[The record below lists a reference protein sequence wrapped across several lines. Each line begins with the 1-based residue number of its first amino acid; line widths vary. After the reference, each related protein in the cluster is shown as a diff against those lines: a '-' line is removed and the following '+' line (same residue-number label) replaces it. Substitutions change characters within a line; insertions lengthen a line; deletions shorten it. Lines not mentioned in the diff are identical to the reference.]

1 MAESRLPILIVGAT
15 GNLGSLITRKC
26 LNNPNFLVNTL
37 VFESNKDNCLCEEV
51 SKAGGKCIQADIT
64 KPETFRGVTKGIHT
78 VISAVLGD
86 RNVLWEG
93 QCNLLKD
100 SIENGVKR
108 FVPSDFTI
116 DVWNLPQG
124 ENCFIDQHLNFRKRL
139 EQSNVKGLYFS
150 NGVLME
156 SYFWF
161 ARKYGFNY
169 FGDINQ
175 KINLTAQEDVA
186 EVVALAISNRER
198 FGDVRYYGSSMST
211 RELTDLYNM
220 ISGEKLEPKCLGS
233 LEDLKNRKAENC
245 GKDMG
250 MDLLCSFLLPL
261 YDGRGLIKD
270 TNINDIGQVKLMNVE
285 EFLKRSQQK
294 GFQYEFPITELSKK
308 FQQICGSK

>member
-1 MAESRLPILIVGAT
+1 MHFPPAFETSSQRQLSLFDSKTRVLTRKLGLLRHFLVMREPRLPVAPT
-15 GNLGSLITRKC
+15 
-26 LNNPNFLVNTL
+26 
-37 VFESNKDNCLCEEV
+37 
-51 SKAGGKCIQADIT
+51 
-64 KPETFRGVTKGIHT
+64 
-78 VISAVLGD
+78 
-86 RNVLWEG
+86 
-93 QCNLLKD
+93 
-100 SIENGVKR
+100 
-108 FVPSDFTI
+108 
-116 DVWNLPQG
+116 
-124 ENCFIDQHLNFRKRL
+124 
-139 EQSNVKGLYFS
+139 
-150 NGVLME
+150 
-156 SYFWF
+156 
-161 ARKYGFNY
+161 
-169 FGDINQ
+169 
-175 KINLTAQEDVA
+175 INLTAQEDVA
-186 EVVALAISNRER
+186 EVVALAVSNRER